1 MTQALDPLIRR
12 YNVTAYF
19 NGHDHSQQ
27 HIVSEDVHYFTQG
40 AGSVTHQGFVPRE
53 PALFESDLS
62 GFTALRFDPDSLVVY
77 FFDDQANGLYNVTIP
92 RPPENSESDSDGAVA
107 LDFSG
112 GSVGNWLDSEPR
124 SRDAERKSSTSA
136 QAWTLLAD
144 AQAAAV
150 APAQSAKP

>member
-1 MTQALDPLIRR
+1 M
-12 YNVTAYF
+12 
-19 NGHDHSQQ
+19 
-27 HIVSEDVHYFTQG
+27 
-40 AGSVTHQGFVPRE
+40 PRE

-62 GFTALRFDPDSLVVY
+62 GCTALRFDPESLV
-77 FFDDQANGLYNVTIP
+77 FDDQANGLYNCTIP

-107 LDFSG
+107 LDFSSG
-112 GSVGNWLDSEPR
+112 GSVGNWLGSEPR

-150 APAQSAKP
+150 APAQSAKL